1 MTGLSI
7 NFKKLTYREFYSLI
21 NKICMNTFNEEVKS
35 NNSTQL
41 YMKLKW
47 YCEFI
52 HYFIKQNR
60 IIKMND
66 FEKILTNNKYF
77 ETDAEM
83 TIKAFNIIRQVLI
96 AEYTLIDII
105 DISNFCSRVCSE
117 IKV

>member
-1 MTGLSI
+1 
-7 NFKKLTYREFYSLI
+7 
-21 NKICMNTFNEEVKS
+21 
-35 NNSTQL
+35 
-41 YMKLKW
+41 
-47 YCEFI
+47 
-52 HYFIKQNR
+52 
-60 IIKMND
+60 MND

-96 AEYTLIDII
+96 AEYTLIDVI